1 MSFREK
7 EKKMHREKVAGMVGA
22 ILLLL
27 LASPIV
33 TEAATV
39 EPMTLDQMAKR
50 AEAIFIGKVVGRRA
64 DFNAQRNR
72 IYTYVT
78 LEVERYLKGGGGER
92 EMTIRLW
99 GGQVGP
105 YTSYVPGTPQFT
117 DGEEVLLFC
126 SGSRARVPT
135 LLGLSLGKFTITQND
150 VGERI
155 LKRDISGLVLANY
168 RTDSRPAGAPPTRYR
183 LSEVETRIQTALAN

>member
-1 MSFREK
+1 
-7 EKKMHREKVAGMVGA
+7 MHREKVAGMVGA

-27 LASPIV
+27 LASPV
-33 TEAATV
+33 VSEAATV
-39 EPMTLDQMAKR
+39 ESMTLDQMAKR
-50 AEAIFIGKVVGRRA
+50 AEAIFIGKVVGSRA

-105 YTSYVPGTPQFT
+105 YTSYVPGTPQFI

-135 LLGLSLGKFTITQND
+135 LLGLSLGKFTITQDD

-168 RTDSRPAGAPPTRYR
+168 RTDSRPVGTPPTRYR
-183 LSEVETRIQTALAN
+183 LSEVEARIQSALAN

>member
-1 MSFREK
+1 
-7 EKKMHREKVAGMVGA
+7 MHREKVAGMIGA
-22 ILLLL
+22 ILLLF

-33 TEAATV
+33 AEAATV
-39 EPMTLDQMAKR
+39 EPMTLDQMAQR
-50 AEAIFIGKVVGRRA
+50 AEAIFLGKVVAQRA
-64 DFNAQRNR
+64 EFNAQRNR

-78 LEVERYLKGGGGER
+78 LTVERFLKGGSGER

-105 YTSYVPGTPQFT
+105 YTSIVPGTPQFLE
-117 DGEEVLLFC
+117 GEEVLLFC

-135 LLGLSLGKFTITQND
+135 LLGLSLGKFTLTRND
-150 VGERI
+150 AGARI

-168 RTDSRPAGAPPTRYR
+168 RTDSRPVGTPPTRYL

>member
-1 MSFREK
+1 
-7 EKKMHREKVAGMVGA
+7 MHREKVAGLVGA
-22 ILLLL
+22 ILLLF

-33 TEAATV
+33 VEAATV
-39 EPMTLDQMAKR
+39 EAMTLDQMAQR
-50 AEAIFIGKVVGRRA
+50 AEAIFIGKVVGTRA

-78 LEVERYLKGGGGER
+78 LEVERFLKGGGGER
-92 EMTIRLW
+92 EMTIRMW

-105 YTSYVPGTPQFT
+105 YTSIVPGTPQFV

-126 SGSRARVPT
+126 SGSRARVPM
-135 LLGLSLGKFTITQND
+135 LLGLSLGKFSIARD
-150 VGERI
+150 DAGERI

-168 RTDSRPAGAPPTRYR
+168 RTDSRPVGTPPTRYR
-183 LSEVETRIQTALAN
+183 LSEVEARIQSALAN

>member
-1 MSFREK
+1 
-7 EKKMHREKVAGMVGA
+7 MHREKVAGLVGA

-27 LASPIV
+27 LASPNIGD
-33 TEAATV
+33 AATV
-39 EPMTLDQMAKR
+39 EPMTLGQMAQR
-50 AEAIFIGKVVGRRA
+50 AEAIFIGKVIGRRA

-78 LEVERYLKGGGGER
+78 FEVERFLKGGGGER
-92 EMTIRLW
+92 EMTIRMW

-105 YTSYVPGTPQFT
+105 YTSIVPGTPQFI

-126 SGSRARVPT
+126 SGSGARIPM
-135 LLGLSLGKFTITQND
+135 LLGLSLGKFTITTD
-150 VGERI
+150 EAGERI

-168 RTDSRPAGAPPTRYR
+168 RTDSRSVGTPPTRFQ
-183 LSEVETRIQTALAN
+183 LSEVEARIQAALAN